1 MKATKAP
8 SQRQLRVGELI
19 RHALAE
25 ILSRG
30 EISDPDLDGVTVT
43 VIQVSVSPDLKNAV
57 AFVVPLGGG
66 NAEKMIAALE
76 RCRKFIRGQVGK
88 RVALK
93 HMPNLTFEL
102 DTSFDY
108 SETVDRLLSTP
119 HVAQDLNSEIE

>member
-1 MKATKAP
+1 MRATKAP

-25 ILSRG
+25 VFSRG
-30 EISDPDLDGVTVT
+30 EINDPDLDGVTVT
-43 VIQVSVSPDLKNAV
+43 VVEVSVSPDLKNAV
-57 AFVVPLGGG
+57 AFVVPLGGT
-66 NAEKMIAALE
+66 NADTMVAALQ
-76 RCRKFIRGQVGK
+76 RCGKFIRGQVGK

>member
-1 MKATKAP
+1 MRATKAP

-19 RHALAE
+19 RHALADVF
-25 ILSRG
+25 SRG
-30 EISDPDLDGVTVT
+30 EINDPDLDGVTVT
-43 VIQVSVSPDLKNAV
+43 VVEVSVSPDLKNAV
-57 AFVVPLGGG
+57 AFVMPLGGA
-66 NAEKMIAALE
+66 NADAMIAALE

-108 SETVDRLLSTP
+108 SESVDRLLSTP

>member
-25 ILSRG
+25 IFSRG

-43 VIQVSVSPDLKNAV
+43 VIQVSVSPDLKNAI

-66 NAEKMIAALE
+66 NADTTIVALE

>member
-1 MKATKAP
+1 
-8 SQRQLRVGELI
+8 LRVGELI

-25 ILSRG
+25 VFSRG
-30 EISDPDLDGVTVT
+30 EINDPDLDGVTVT
-43 VIQVSVSPDLKNAV
+43 VVEVSVSPDLKNAI
-57 AFVVPLGGG
+57 AFVVPLGGA
-66 NAEKMIAALE
+66 NADTMVAALE

>member
-1 MKATKAP
+1 MKASKAP

-25 ILSRG
+25 IFSRG
-30 EISDPDLDGVTVT
+30 EIRDPDLAQGAVT
-43 VIQVSVSPDLKNAV
+43 VIEVSVSPDLKNAI
-57 AFVVPLGGG
+57 AFVVPLGGA
-66 NAEKMIAALE
+66 NAEAMIAALD
-76 RCRKFIRGQVGK
+76 RCRKYIRGQVSK

-93 HMPNLTFEL
+93 HMPDLAFEL

-108 SETVDRLLSTP
+108 SETVDRLLATP

>member
-1 MKATKAP
+1 MRATKAP

-25 ILSRG
+25 VFSRG
-30 EISDPDLDGVTVT
+30 EINDPDLDGVTVT
-43 VIQVSVSPDLKNAV
+43 VVEVSVSPDLKNAV
-57 AFVVPLGGG
+57 AFVVPLGGA
-66 NAEKMIAALE
+66 NADTMVAALE

>member
-1 MKATKAP
+1 MRATKAP

-25 ILSRG
+25 VFSRG
-30 EISDPDLDGVTVT
+30 EINDPDLDGVTVT
-43 VIQVSVSPDLKNAV
+43 VVEVSVSPDLKNAI
-57 AFVVPLGGG
+57 AFVVPLGGA
-66 NAEKMIAALE
+66 NADTMVAALE

>member
-43 VIQVSVSPDLKNAV
+43 VIQVSVSPDLKNAI

>member
-1 MKATKAP
+1 MRATKAP

-19 RHALAE
+19 SHALAE
-25 ILSRG
+25 VFSRG
-30 EISDPDLDGVTVT
+30 EINDPDLDGVTVT
-43 VIQVSVSPDLKNAV
+43 VVEVSVSPDLKNAV
-57 AFVVPLGGG
+57 VFVVPLGGA
-66 NAEKMIAALE
+66 NADVMVAALE

-93 HMPNLTFEL
+93 HMPNLSFEL

>member
-57 AFVVPLGGG
+57 AFVVPLGGA
-66 NAEKMIAALE
+66 NADTMIAALE
-76 RCRKFIRGQVGK
+76 RCKKFIRGQVGK

>member
-1 MKATKAP
+1 MRATKAP

-25 ILSRG
+25 VFSRG
-30 EISDPDLDGVTVT
+30 EINDPDLDGVVVT
-43 VIQVSVSPDLKNAV
+43 VVQVSVSPDLKNAV
-57 AFVVPLGGG
+57 AFVVPLGGA
-66 NAEKMIAALE
+66 NADLMIGALQ
-76 RCRKFIRGQVGK
+76 RCSKFIRGQVGK